1 MNNVKISGREYPERP
16 PSKNANVERVR
27 RLLSIV
33 DSLKFASDQ
42 CSEQERRLYKSIL
55 EVRAHAENLVDQVR
69 GERLADPSF
78 TDLRKHEHE
87 P

>member
-1 MNNVKISGREYPERP
+1 MFNVKISGREYPERP
-16 PSKNANVERVR
+16 PSKLANVERVR
-27 RLLSIV
+27 RLLLIA
-33 DSLKFASDQ
+33 DSLKFASEH

-69 GERLADPSF
+69 GERLRDPSF
-78 TDLRKHEHE
+78 TDLLKHAHE